1 MVAMGLVMVFMA
13 LVVLVKV
20 VVSDDTVALVLEA
33 VEAAEARRAPDFLH
47 RRNSTVLQVPI
58 CEDGFIA
65 YRIINVL
72 GIRGRGMGRST
83 SGGDAVSEFRTSE
96 SCTGYAIDGINI
108 TLLQCM
114 GCCLVLDYDRAGWE
128 QEGSESRSSFA
139 FKAVVFFEHVL
150 YVIIRSNRHQSIKIL
165 WDYLVL
171 EDHFLI
177 KLWS

>member
-1 MVAMGLVMVFMA
+1 MVFMA

-20 VVSDDTVALVLEA
+20 AVSDAAVALVLEA
-33 VEAAEARRAPDFLH
+33 VEAAEARRALDFLQ
-47 RRNSTVLQVPI
+47 RRNSTVLQVAI

-65 YRIINVL
+65 YKIINVL

-83 SGGDAVSEFRTSE
+83 SGGDAVSEFRTAE

-114 GCCLVLDYDRAGWE
+114 GWFCDGCCCLILDYDWVGWE
-128 QEGSESRSSFA
+128 QESSEPRSSFD
-139 FKAVVFFEHVL
+139 FMAVVFFEHVL
-150 YVIIRSNRHQSIKIL
+150 YVIVGSNRHQSIKIL